1 MSESSFITIVSG
13 LPRSG
18 TSLMMHMLHAGGM
31 PVLTDHI
38 RRADVSNP
46 CGYFELEAVKET
58 RANARWLETAAGH
71 AVKMIYRLLYDLPS
85 DRSYR
90 VLFMR
95 RDLRQVVASQ
105 QAMLGK
111 TKATTVE
118 NQRLEA
124 IFHKEITAVDTWLA
138 ARNNFTVHDVSH
150 AGLIGNPELEAEQI
164 KTFLDYPL
172 NIAAM
177 CAVVNPAMHRQK

>member
-1 MSESSFITIVSG
+1 
-13 LPRSG
+13 
-18 TSLMMHMLHAGGM
+18 
-31 PVLTDHI
+31 
-38 RRADVSNP
+38 
-46 CGYFELEAVKET
+46 
-58 RANARWLETAAGH
+58 
-71 AVKMIYRLLYDLPS
+71 
-85 DRSYR
+85 
-90 VLFMR
+90 
-95 RDLRQVVASQ
+95 
-105 QAMLGK
+105 MLGK

-177 CAVVNPAMHRQK
+177 CAVVNPALHRQK